1 MAMASTLWAWW
12 WEEDTLPPFVPP
24 FLPRF
29 RWGNDPDNPTAFDYF
44 RWGDE
49 ATPKT
54 GPEANAGDFNFGW
67 R

>member
-1 MAMASTLWAWW
+1 MAYPGAIWHYW
-12 WEEDTLPPFVPP
+12 WEDEEHAVLAPPPTIDR
-24 FLPRF
+24 FL
-29 RWGNDPDNPTAFDYF
+29 WLNTTTMILEAF

-54 GPEANAGDFNFGW
+54 GPAADTTDDNFGW

>member
-1 MAMASTLWAWW
+1 MTTASTLWAFW
-12 WEEDTLPPFVPP
+12 WEDDVVPPFVPP
-24 FLPRF
+24 FLSRF
-29 RWGNDPDNPTAFDYF
+29 RWGDDPDNPASFDYF

>member
-1 MAMASTLWAWW
+1 M
-12 WEEDTLPPFVPP
+12 PPFVPP
-24 FLPRF
+24 FLSRF
-29 RWGNDPDNPTAFDYF
+29 RWGDDPDNPTSFDYF

-54 GPEANAGDFNFGW
+54 GPRANAGDFNFGW